1 MKQNITNVTV
11 AGHRF
16 TVMHT
21 SPLPNAFSIY
31 AIYIGDHPDDIRPLL
46 LNNAVLHGII
56 VALADANATPNP
68 VEDPSD
74 LAMFSD
80 TEARAVLELFDAT
93 EARAINESR
102 SA

>member
-21 SPLPNAFSIY
+21 GALTNAFCID
-31 AIYIGDHPDDIRPLL
+31 AIYIGDHPDSILHLLL
-46 LNNAVLHGII
+46 LNKGSLRGILAAV
-56 VALADANATPNP
+56 ADANATPNTP
-68 VEDPSD
+68 NDPNDPND
-74 LAMFSD
+74 LA
-80 TEARAVLELFDAT
+80 LFDAT
-93 EARAINESR
+93 EARVINEDR

>member
-21 SPLPNAFSIY
+21 NPLINAFGID

-46 LNNAVLHGII
+46 LNKGAFHGIV
-56 VALADANATPNP
+56 VAVADANATPNTP
-68 VEDPSD
+68 NDPNDPDD
-74 LAMFSD
+74 LA
-80 TEARAVLELFDAT
+80 LFDST

>member
-1 MKQNITNVTV
+1 
-11 AGHRF
+11 
-16 TVMHT
+16 MHT
-21 SPLPNAFSIY
+21 SPVMNAFGID

-46 LNNAVLHGII
+46 LNKGAFHGIL
-56 VALADANATPNP
+56 VAVADANATPNTP
-68 VEDPSD
+68 DEPID

-80 TEARAVLELFDAT
+80 TEARAVLALFDAT